1 MLHAIREAIERILER
16 GRPTPKIPKSEFGP
30 AAEHSRKR
38 AEVEANLEMEIE
50 ISRSQKSGF

>member
-1 MLHAIREAIERILER
+1 MLHALKEAVERILER
-16 GRPTPKIPKSEFGP
+16 GRPAPKIPKSEFGP
-30 AAEHSRKR
+30 AADYSRKR